1 MNVTLT
7 WKEKWNDDDAVH
19 IKKEIGIPRIDNLT
33 KAKKNLRSTWL
44 DVYDE
49 EVVLE
54 LIWQDY
60 DWVQWMFFF
69 SIYSYIYL
77 NDKRK
82 KKKRIINRCSN

>member
-1 MNVTLT
+1 
-7 WKEKWNDDDAVH
+7 
-19 IKKEIGIPRIDNLT
+19 
-33 KAKKNLRSTWL
+33 L

-69 SIYSYIYL
+69 STYIFEWQEE
-77 NDKRK
+77 DK
-82 KKKRIINRCSN
+82 KKNY